1 MTRTT
6 YIADVQDALDSLR
19 AAATVNPKLEAEFDK
34 KLTAVVELLTPKSTV
49 SAVFKRLQG
58 NALRDVLEKMF
69 KKSAG
74 YTDLTR
80 EVKIKEY
87 VKDRFKSYMENPT
100 TSKEAL
106 DLFNAA
112 YSDATVPPTDG
123 VADNEEAA
131 AA

>member
-1 MTRTT
+1 MTKTT
-6 YIADVQDALDSLR
+6 YIADVQTALDSLKV
-19 AAATVNPKLEAEFDK
+19 AATVNPKLEAEFDK
-34 KLTAVVELLTPKSTV
+34 KLATVVDLLTPKSTV

-69 KKSAG
+69 KKSTG
-74 YTDLTR
+74 YTDLTM

-87 VKDRFKSYMENPT
+87 VKDKFKSYMDNPT

-112 YSDATVPPTDG
+112 YSDVAVPPADG
-123 VADNEEAA
+123 VADEEVAA
-131 AA
+131 A

>member
-1 MTRTT
+1 MTKTT
-6 YIADVQDALDSLR
+6 YIADVQAALDSLK

-69 KKSAG
+69 KKSPG
-74 YTDLTR
+74 FTDLTR

-87 VKDRFKSYMENPT
+87 VKDRFNSYMENPT

-106 DLFNAA
+106 DLFNTA
-112 YSDATVPPTDG
+112 YPAVAVPPTDG
-123 VADNEEAA
+123 VADEEAEA
-131 AA
+131 A